1 MENLNSDLEKSRIF
15 RYSKS
20 RLKLLGPSSLGEESE
35 KIKSRF
41 MSISLIDSK
50 QYDEL
55 FQDLQEQ
62 NDWDNIS
69 TMAYFD
75 SVLMFE

>member
-20 RLKLLGPSSLGEESE
+20 RLKVLGPSSLEEESE
-35 KIKSRF
+35 KIKTRF
-41 MSISLIDSK
+41 MSISLMKSSE
-50 QYDEL
+50 YDAL
-55 FQDLQEQ
+55 FFDLQKQ

-69 TMAYFD
+69 TIAYFD